1 MLRPFSPPPPLPP
14 PPSLTPHR
22 SMASTNICIH
32 LFNSISVCGSV
43 RKKMCREDNMSAAII
58 TKEFH
63 RSFRAFYPVD
73 GAGSLGK
80 DGPAARRTRPDRED
94 DGPPGSSRAEAG
106 GSGRSRGRWAGRYER
121 AGAGGRRLGRWSP
134 ADGAGV
140 DRRPAPIVPIFI
152 AGDNCRGYHLL
163 KTFDSCIDS
172 WLWSGIWL
180 SSLWN

>member
-43 RKKMCREDNMSAAII
+43 RKEMCREDNMSAAII

-106 GSGRSRGRWAGRYER
+106 GAGEDGPVGTSALEPGEGGSGVEARRTVR
-121 AGAGGRRLGRWSP
+121 ALIGAPLRLFP
-134 ADGAGV
+134 
-140 DRRPAPIVPIFI
+140 F
-152 AGDNCRGYHLL
+152 
-163 KTFDSCIDS
+163 
-172 WLWSGIWL
+172 
-180 SSLWN
+180 SLRVITAAVITC